1 MTHCELI
8 TTLCQSITT
17 LVWVDHD
24 TLWVN
29 YDTLPVNHDTLW
41 VDHDTLWVNHD
52 TLWVNH
58 DTLWVNHDTL
68 SGNHDIH
75 WVSHN
80 TVCKSRHCESVTTL
94 VLMSLS
100 LLSCE
105 CVTYVE
111 LCRGSTLWHSW
122 YVSSVTLT
130 TLTPSRY
137 TLRQYCY
144 CCWRLWLMT
153 TYDTWVRVI

>member
-1 MTHCELI
+1 MTHCESITTHFELI

-17 LVWVDHD
+17 HCESITTHFELIT
-24 TLWVN
+24 TLCQSITTHCELIT
-29 YDTLPVNHDTLW
+29 TLCQVITTFTESVTTL
-41 VDHDTLWVNHD
+41 
-52 TLWVNH
+52 
-58 DTLWVNHDTL
+58 
-68 SGNHDIH
+68 
-75 WVSHN
+75 
-80 TVCKSRHCESVTTL
+80 CKSRHCESVTTL

-130 TLTPSRY
+130 TLTSSRY

-153 TYDTWVRVI
+153 TY